1 MQDLITSNLSHAH
14 GLSSGSQTSEEGTMG
29 QIVVEILTARRNL
42 NRKVLC
48 DKLLERI
55 EYSQNDDQKMHYIG
69 CLQLLLERDA

>member
-1 MQDLITSNLSHAH
+1 
-14 GLSSGSQTSEEGTMG
+14 MG